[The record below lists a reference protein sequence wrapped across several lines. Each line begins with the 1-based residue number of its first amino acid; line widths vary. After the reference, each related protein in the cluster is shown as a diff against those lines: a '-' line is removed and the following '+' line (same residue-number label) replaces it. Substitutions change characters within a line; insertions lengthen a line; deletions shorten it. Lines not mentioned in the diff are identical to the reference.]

1 MACPSNNCIFGHR
14 KEQLD
19 EQLAGSGVALADTDH
34 GRVDRVLGDLEA
46 EKQERKEAKNAE
58 ELSVREQAQHE
69 LSYDRHVYRHKIK
82 LREREGYVANLE
94 TGNFEND
101 LQATSDDEITLSSG
115 SLCTDINGETNKYRW
130 EYYLSPTDDHA
141 RVNYDLY
148 ASVLR
153 PLCELF
159 AVESAAIPRILL
171 HFRCRG
177 ANFYSRIRIE

>member
-1 MACPSNNCIFGHR
+1 
-14 KEQLD
+14 
-19 EQLAGSGVALADTDH
+19 
-34 GRVDRVLGDLEA
+34 VDRVLGDLEA
-46 EKQERKEAKNAE
+46 EKQERKEAKSAE
-58 ELSVREQAQHE
+58 ELSAREQDQHE
-69 LSYDRHVYRHKIK
+69 LSYDRYVYRHKIK

-101 LQATSDDEITLSSG
+101 LQATSDETSPDNEITLSSG
-115 SLCTDINGETNKYRW
+115 SLCTDINGEPNKYRW
-130 EYYLSPTDDHA
+130 EYYLSLTDDHA

-171 HFRCRG
+171 PFRCRG